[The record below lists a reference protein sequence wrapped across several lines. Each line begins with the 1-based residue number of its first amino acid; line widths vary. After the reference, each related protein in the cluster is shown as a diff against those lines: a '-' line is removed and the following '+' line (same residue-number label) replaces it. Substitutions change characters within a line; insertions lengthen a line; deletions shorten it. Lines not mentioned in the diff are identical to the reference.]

1 MNPAIG
7 LLTPVKAAIGQWL
20 SAWHAQVYPDTPAF
34 AEWAGRA
41 THEAMAW
48 APARMVDS
56 VEDMLSSW
64 ARNDNSGRPA
74 TSAYRPVVFIA
85 VASDYTE
92 PPGETGRPMTDRVPF
107 SFAADDQRRSF
118 RIRVLGA
125 DLRAQVVVVAH
136 DAPTTSS
143 MMAQL
148 SLWTVERQRFKA
160 NYPFAGFSS
169 EWPVTVLQAD
179 RMAITTP
186 LGEQVSILSLDLTLR
201 ATMPMFYGPRDGEA
215 TDGNDPPGFPVVGEV
230 NASQGQPDW
239 LIGRPTGVSD
249 AEWSA
254 YLRLLSHSSRTSDV
268 VLLPIQEGQR
278 G

>member
-7 LLTPVKAAIGQWL
+7 LLTPVKHAIGLWL

-34 AEWAGRA
+34 VEWAGRA
-41 THEAMAW
+41 THEAMAF
-48 APARMVDS
+48 APARMVDA

-64 ARNDNSGRPA
+64 ARNDNSGAPG
-74 TSAYRPVVFIA
+74 TSAYRPVVFVA

-92 PPGETGRPMTDRVPF
+92 PPGEAGRPLTDRLPF
-107 SFAADDQRRSF
+107 SFAADTLGRSF
-118 RIRVLGA
+118 RIRTLSA

-136 DAPTTSS
+136 EATTASS

-148 SLWTVERQRFKA
+148 CLWAVERQRFKS
-160 NYPFAGFSS
+160 NYPFAGFTT
-169 EWPVTVLQAD
+169 EWPVIVLQAD
-179 RMAITTP
+179 RLAIPTP
-186 LGEQVSILSLDLTLR
+186 LGEQVCVLSLDLTLR
-201 ATMPMFYGPRDGEA
+201 ATMPMFYGPRDSDA
-215 TDGNDPPGFPVVGEV
+215 TDGNDPPGFAVVGQV
-230 NASQGQPDW
+230 DAVQGAPDW

-268 VLLPIQEGQR
+268 VLLPITENRR